1 MITIVTIN
9 LNNKDG
15 LKRTIESVVN
25 QTFFDK
31 VEYVIIDGGSTDGSV
46 DVINEYDDKIAY
58 WCSEPDGG
66 IFPAMNKSI
75 EHINGDYVL
84 YLNSGDILNNNNV
97 IERVYGELDKDI
109 VYGNE
114 YKVGKKKTLATFP
127 DKLTETFFKRSALP
141 HQSTFIRSELLKEH
155 NYSTDW
161 KVLGDWSWL
170 RERIMVDKVS
180 YKHLK
185 LPISDYDLSGFSTI
199 NQKLFFAERDKYYKR
214 GIIC

>member
-46 DVINEYDDKIAY
+46 DVIKEYDDNIAY

-84 YLNSGDILNNNNV
+84 YLNSGDILNKNNV

-114 YKVGKKKTLATFP
+114 YKVGRKKTLATYP
-127 DKLTETFFKRSALP
+127 DKLNEAFFKRSALP
-141 HQSTFIRSELLKEH
+141 HQSTFIRTELLKERG
-155 NYSTDW
+155 YSEKW

-170 RERIMVDKVS
+170 RERIMVDNVS
-180 YKHLK
+180 YKHLNF
-185 LPISDYDLSGFSTI
+185 PISDYDLSGFSTI
-199 NQKLFFAERDKYYKR
+199 NQKLFFAERDEYYKHS
-214 GIIC
+214 I

>member
-15 LKRTIESVVN
+15 LKRTIGSVVN

-46 DVINEYDDKIAY
+46 DVIKEYDDNIAY

-84 YLNSGDILNNNNV
+84 YLNSGDILNKNNV

-114 YKVGKKKTLATFP
+114 YKVNNKRTLARFP
-127 DKLTETFFKRSALP
+127 DNLNENFFKKSALP
-141 HQSTFIRSELLKEH
+141 HQSTFIRAELLKQRG
-155 NYSTDW
+155 YSDKW

-170 RERIMVDKVS
+170 RERIMVDGVS
-180 YKHLK
+180 YKHLNF
-185 LPISDYDLSGFSTI
+185 PISDYDLNGFSTI
-199 NQKLFFAERDKYYKR
+199 NQKLFFAERDKYYKQS
-214 GIIC
+214 I

>member
-9 LNNKDG
+9 LNNKNG

-46 DVINEYDDKIAY
+46 DVIKEYDDNIAY

-84 YLNSGDILNNNNV
+84 YLNSGDILNKNNV
-97 IERVYGELDKDI
+97 IERVYGELDGDI

-114 YKVGKKKTLATFP
+114 YKVNNKRTLARFP
-127 DKLTETFFKRSALP
+127 DNLNENFFKKSALP
-141 HQSTFIRSELLKEH
+141 HQSTFIRAELLKERG
-155 NYSTDW
+155 YSEKW

-180 YKHLK
+180 YKHLNF
-185 LPISDYDLSGFSTI
+185 PISDYDLNGFSTI
-199 NQKLFFAERDKYYKR
+199 NQKLFFAERDKYYKQS
-214 GIIC
+214 I

>member
-31 VEYVIIDGGSTDGSV
+31 VEYVIIDGSSTDGSV
-46 DVINEYDDKIAY
+46 DVIKEYDDNIAY

-127 DKLTETFFKRSALP
+127 DILTENFFKRSALP
-141 HQSTFIRSELLKEH
+141 HQSTFIRTELLKEH

-185 LPISDYDLSGFSTI
+185 FPISDYDLNGFSTI

>member
-1 MITIVTIN
+1 MKLTVVSIC
-9 LNNKDG
+9 LNNKEG
-15 LKRTIESVVN
+15 LEKTIQSVIN

-31 VEYVIIDGGSTDGSV
+31 IEYVIIDGGSTDGSKE
-46 DVINEYDDKIAY
+46 VIEQYQDMLAY

-75 EHINGDYVL
+75 EHCNGEYTL

-97 IERVYGELDKDI
+97 IELVYDELDRDI

-114 YKVGKKKTLATFP
+114 YKVGKKKTLARFP
-127 DKLTETFFKRSALP
+127 DKLTEAFFKRSALP
-141 HQSTFIRSELLKEH
+141 HQSTFIRTELLKEH

-180 YKHLK
+180 YKHLNF
-185 LPISDYDLSGFSTI
+185 PISDYDLNGFSTI
-199 NQKLFFAERDKYYKR
+199 NQKLFFAERDEYYKQS
-214 GIIC
+214 I

>member
-9 LNNKDG
+9 LNNKNG

-46 DVINEYDDKIAY
+46 DVIKEYDDNIAY

-84 YLNSGDILNNNNV
+84 YLNSGDILNKNNV

-114 YKVGKKKTLATFP
+114 YKVNNKRTLARFP
-127 DKLTETFFKRSALP
+127 DNLNENFFKKSALP
-141 HQSTFIRSELLKEH
+141 HQSTFIRAELLKERG
-155 NYSTDW
+155 YSEKW

-180 YKHLK
+180 YKHLNF
-185 LPISDYDLSGFSTI
+185 PISDYDLNGFSTI
-199 NQKLFFAERDKYYKR
+199 NQKLFFAERDKYYKQS
-214 GIIC
+214 I

>member
-9 LNNKDG
+9 LNNKEG

-46 DVINEYDDKIAY
+46 DVIKEYDDNIAY

-84 YLNSGDILNNNNV
+84 YLNSGDILNKNNV

-114 YKVGKKKTLATFP
+114 YKVNNKRILARFP
-127 DKLTETFFKRSALP
+127 DNLNENFFKKSALP
-141 HQSTFIRSELLKEH
+141 HQSTFIRAELLKERG
-155 NYSTDW
+155 YSEKW

-180 YKHLK
+180 YKHLNF
-185 LPISDYDLSGFSTI
+185 PISDYDLNGFSTI
-199 NQKLFFAERDKYYKR
+199 NQKLFFAERDEYYKQS
-214 GIIC
+214 I

>member
-46 DVINEYDDKIAY
+46 DVIKEYDDKIAY

-84 YLNSGDILNNNNV
+84 YLNSGDILNKNNV
-97 IERVYGELDKDI
+97 IERVYDELDKDI

-114 YKVGKKKTLATFP
+114 YKVNNKRTLATFP
-127 DKLTETFFKRSALP
+127 DKLTENFFKRSALP
-141 HQSTFIRSELLKEH
+141 HQSTFIRTELLKEH

-180 YKHLK
+180 YKHLNF
-185 LPISDYDLSGFSTI
+185 PISDYDLNGFSTI

>member
-25 QTFFDK
+25 QSFFDK

-46 DVINEYDDKIAY
+46 DVIKEYDDKIVY

-84 YLNSGDILNNNNV
+84 YLNSGDILNKNNV

-114 YKVGKKKTLATFP
+114 YKVNNKRMLARFP
-127 DKLTETFFKRSALP
+127 DNLNENFFKKSALP
-141 HQSTFIRSELLKEH
+141 HQSTFIRAELLKEKG
-155 NYSTDW
+155 YSEKW
-161 KVLGDWSWL
+161 KVLGDWSWF
-170 RERIMVDKVS
+170 RERIMLDKVS
-180 YKHLK
+180 YKHLNY
-185 LPISDYDLSGFSTI
+185 PISDYDLNGFSTI
-199 NQKLFFAERDKYYKR
+199 NQKLFFAERDKYYKQYVYL
-214 GIIC
+214 

>member
-9 LNNKDG
+9 LNNKEG
-15 LKRTIESVVN
+15 LKKTIESVIN
-25 QTFFDK
+25 QSFFNK
-31 VEYVIIDGGSTDGSV
+31 IEYVIIDGGSTDGSKE
-46 DVINEYDDKIAY
+46 VIEQYQDMLVY

-75 EHINGDYVL
+75 EHINGEYVL
-84 YLNSGDILNNNNV
+84 FLNSGDILNNNNV

-114 YKVGKKKTLATFP
+114 YKVNNRRTLATYP
-127 DKLTETFFKRSALP
+127 DKLTEAFFKKSALP
-141 HQSTFIRSELLKEH
+141 HQSTFIRAELLKQRG
-155 NYSTDW
+155 YSEKW

-170 RERIMVDKVS
+170 RERIMVDGVS

-185 LPISDYDLSGFSTI
+185 FPISDYDLNGFSTI
-199 NQKLFFAERDKYYKR
+199 NQKLFFAERNEYYKHL
-214 GIIC
+214 GQ

>member
-46 DVINEYDDKIAY
+46 DVIKEYEGKLAY

-84 YLNSGDILNNNNV
+84 YLNSGDILNKNNV

-127 DKLTETFFKRSALP
+127 DKLTEAFFKMSALP
-141 HQSTFIRSELLKEH
+141 HQSTFIRTELLKQRG
-155 NYSTDW
+155 YSEQW
-161 KVLGDWSWL
+161 RVLGDWSWL
-170 RERIMVDKVS
+170 RERIMVDGVS

-185 LPISDYDLSGFSTI
+185 FPISDYDLNGFSTI
-199 NQKLFFAERDKYYKR
+199 NQKLFFAERNEYYKHFVQ
-214 GIIC
+214 

>member
-25 QTFFDK
+25 QTCFDK

-46 DVINEYDDKIAY
+46 DVIKKYDDNIAY

-84 YLNSGDILNNNNV
+84 YLNSGDILNKNNV

-114 YKVGKKKTLATFP
+114 YKVNNKRILARFP
-127 DKLTETFFKRSALP
+127 DNLNENFFKKSALP
-141 HQSTFIRSELLKEH
+141 HQSTFIRAELLKERG
-155 NYSTDW
+155 YSEKW

-180 YKHLK
+180 YKHLNF
-185 LPISDYDLSGFSTI
+185 PISDYDLNGFSTI
-199 NQKLFFAERDKYYKR
+199 NQKLFFAERDKYYKQS
-214 GIIC
+214 I